1 MPVRDIITLTI
12 DVDEEDRK
20 ENLIAEIQNE
30 KENQTMIYN
39 RGNEISE
46 EISTFETMNQKL
58 REEIED

>member
-1 MPVRDIITLTI
+1 VPVRDTLTI

>member
-1 MPVRDIITLTI
+1 MPVRDTLTI

-46 EISTFETMNQKL
+46 EISTLETMNQKL

>member
-1 MPVRDIITLTI
+1 MPVRDTLTI

-30 KENQTMIYN
+30 KENQNMIYN

>member
-1 MPVRDIITLTI
+1 LTI

-30 KENQTMIYN
+30 KENQNMIYN

>member
-1 MPVRDIITLTI
+1 MPVRDTLTI

>member
-1 MPVRDIITLTI
+1 VPVRDILTI

-20 ENLIAEIQNE
+20 EQLIAEIQNE
-30 KENQTMIYN
+30 KQNQTFIFN

-46 EISTFETMNQKL
+46 VISKCEISNQKL

>member
-1 MPVRDIITLTI
+1 VPVRDTLTI

-46 EISTFETMNQKL
+46 EISTLETMNQKL

>member
-1 MPVRDIITLTI
+1 MPVRDILTI

-20 ENLIAEIQNE
+20 EQLIAEIQNE
-30 KENQTMIYN
+30 KQNQTFIFN

-46 EISTFETMNQKL
+46 KISKCEISNQKL

>member
-1 MPVRDIITLTI
+1 MPVRDILTI

-20 ENLIAEIQNE
+20 EQLIAEIQNE
-30 KENQTMIYN
+30 KQNQTFIFN

-46 EISTFETMNQKL
+46 VISKCEISNQKL